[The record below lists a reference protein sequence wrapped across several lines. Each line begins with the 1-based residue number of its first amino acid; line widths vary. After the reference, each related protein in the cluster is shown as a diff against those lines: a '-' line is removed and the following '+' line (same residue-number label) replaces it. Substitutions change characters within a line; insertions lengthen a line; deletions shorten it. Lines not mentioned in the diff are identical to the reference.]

1 MLFKKILILISLTLT
16 TLIQVANSYENRIIL
31 KIDREIVT
39 SLDIKNEARYLS
51 ALNPKIMELD
61 EDKIF
66 DISKNSIIRENIK
79 KIEIL
84 KNTKDIEVNNDFLEK
99 IIESRFKSLGLNS
112 KDEFI
117 KYLEKFG
124 TKIDTVAQKIAIEA
138 MWNQLIFFK
147 FSKNVKINKEKLKKD
162 IEKNK
167 NLTETRQFLLKEIL
181 FNIEENSN
189 FDERYEQIKK
199 SISETGFEN
208 AASIYSI
215 SDTAKVGG
223 LLGWIDENSLN
234 SKIKSAL
241 FGLKL
246 NEYSKPIIITG
257 GFLILQISDIKVIKK
272 KLDIDKELEKAIN
285 AETNRQLN
293 QFSNIYFNKIKK
305 EVSINEK

>member
-1 MLFKKILILISLTLT
+1 MLTA
-16 TLIQVANSYENRIIL
+16 LIQIADSYENKIIL

-84 KNTKDIEVNNDFLEK
+84 KNTKDFKVNNDFLEK
-99 IIESRFKSLGLNS
+99 IIQSRYKSVGLNS
-112 KDEFI
+112 KNEFI
-117 KYLEKFG
+117 NYLEKFDIE
-124 TKIDTVAQKIAIEA
+124 IDTVIKKIEIEA
-138 MWNQLIFFK
+138 LWNQLIFFK

-162 IEKNK
+162 ILKNT
-167 NLTETRQFLLKEIL
+167 NLNETRQFLLKEIL
-181 FNIEENSN
+181 FDVKESSN
-189 FDERYEQIKK
+189 LDRKYEQIKK

-208 AASIYSI
+208 TASIYSI

-234 SKIKSAL
+234 SKIKNAL
-241 FGLKL
+241 HGLEL

-257 GFLILQISDIKVIKK
+257 GFLILQISDIKVTKEKI
-272 KLDIDKELEKAIN
+272 DIDKELVKAIN

-305 EVSINEK
+305 GVSINEK